1 MFFVQL
7 NLLSINLAVVP
18 EKRELVPDSRCSFRW
33 SSNIREEASSRHP
46 PVARTLVGRQTDDGH
61 SFGLKWIFQKVQS
74 FVQTHLF
81 TLQQRLSKVNASAP
95 IECQLPNS
103 VALPIPIGLCNHFA
117 CQIVCTKNGLLQFDV
132 AQRDEWHVEGL
143 EVALVRSARFV
154 ENNLKL
160 RKL

>member
-1 MFFVQL
+1 M
-7 NLLSINLAVVP
+7 
-18 EKRELVPDSRCSFRW
+18 
-33 SSNIREEASSRHP
+33 
-46 PVARTLVGRQTDDGH
+46 ARTLVEHQTDDGH

-103 VALPIPIGLCNHFA
+103 VALPIPIGLGNHFA

-132 AQRDEWHVEGL
+132 AQRDEWHVEGF
-143 EVALVRSARFV
+143 EVALVRSARFI
-154 ENNLKL
+154 EDNLKL
-160 RKL
+160 RKF